1 MAFGMLELSKLP
13 FEVQKEILSK
23 LSSEDKCP
31 IEIDSKVY
39 YIPTAVNELIETLY
53 EQTCIQKGEHGI
65 PRNKE

>member
-13 FEVQKEILSK
+13 LEAQEEILSK